1 MPTNDIP
8 GSEHHVLLPF
18 FDDEKEIPTEKYNP
32 VTTAPQN
39 CIINDQNTFK
49 STETHNNNNLT
60 PQNINLVS
68 NPSQDEKEKGVA
80 FNPDEWKKV
89 TTLVI
94 GDSMLAGLR
103 EAKLSRNKK
112 IKVRFFPGAKTE
124 DLQYHL
130 ISYLKKKPDNIIIH
144 IGTNDSPYKSEDLIY
159 EEFLNVK
166 QIIHKHHPDCKNIV
180 LSSPIIRTDKQEA
193 NNILKK
199 YNSILK
205 KQEEKKAIFHNN
217 IMPSHLTRMVYI

>member
-1 MPTNDIP
+1 MTYLTPNTTFYFLFLMMI
-8 GSEHHVLLPF
+8 
-18 FDDEKEIPTEKYNP
+18 KKYQQKKYNP
-32 VTTAPQN
+32 VTNAPQN

-60 PQNINLVS
+60 PQNIDLVS

-80 FNPDEWKKV
+80 LNLDEWKKG

-130 ISYLKKKPDNIIIH
+130 IPYLKKPGNIIIH
-144 IGTNDSPYKSEDLIY
+144 IGTNDSPYKFEDLIY
-159 EEFLNVK
+159 KEFLNVK
-166 QIIHKHHPDCKNIV
+166 QIIHKHHPD
-180 LSSPIIRTDKQEA
+180 
-193 NNILKK
+193 
-199 YNSILK
+199 
-205 KQEEKKAIFHNN
+205 
-217 IMPSHLTRMVYI
+217 